1 MCGITGIVIR
11 NGGQI
16 DLERIK
22 RMIGCLRHRGPDEFG
37 VYLGPQAGLGHA
49 RLSIIDLNTGTQPVH
64 NEDKSLWLV
73 FNGEIYNFIELRSL
87 LEAKG
92 HSFYTKTDTE
102 VIVHAYEEYGTDCL
116 KHFNGQF
123 AFAIWDANKRQL
135 FLARDRVGIRPLFYH
150 LEQGTF
156 AFASE
161 IKSLFTLPHIV
172 REIDPIALDQIFTMW
187 TTLPPR
193 TAFKDVW
200 QLPPGC
206 FGIFSHEKGTLKVN
220 PYWELPFN
228 GVSGSQRS
236 EADYCEELNQ
246 LLTESTRIRLRAD
259 VPVGAYLSGGLDSTI
274 ITSLIN
280 TINPSRLST
289 YSIRFS
295 DQSYDESSFQ
305 KKVIDHLKVDHH
317 EIHCTHSD
325 IAKAFPHLIWHTE
338 TPLLRTA
345 PTPLMLLSRLVR
357 DNKMKV
363 VLTGEGAD
371 EMLAGYN
378 IFREASVRQFWSK
391 YPESRFRPLLIQKL
405 YPYLKPSNTKT
416 RGYLSHFFKQGL
428 TNTHLSYYSHL
439 IRWRNT
445 SRLKSYFDNGLREKI
460 DTYDP
465 LVEFEKTLGNRVDR
479 WPLLHKAQF
488 IEIKIFLSNY
498 LLSSQGD
505 RVSMANSVEGRYPF
519 LDHNLIEFCCGLPPS
534 LKLRG
539 LREKYILKKTFSNVI
554 PAEVV
559 KRDKHPYRAPIFE
572 SFLGENAPEFV
583 EELFSEKQVKE
594 KGYFKADV
602 VKKMIA
608 KGKRFGSIS
617 EVEEMGL
624 AGILSVQLL
633 DDLFIRK
640 FDTKIEDAKANQVTL
655 FRQEGTTSVQ

>member
-1 MCGITGIVIR
+1 MCGIAGIAVR
-11 NGGQI
+11 NGEQI

-37 VYLGPQAGLGHA
+37 AYHGTQVGLGHA

-87 LEAKG
+87 LESKG
-92 HSFYTKTDTE
+92 HTFYTKTDTE

-116 KHFNGQF
+116 KLFNGQF
-123 AFAIWDANKRQL
+123 AFAIWDTNTRQL
-135 FLARDRVGIRPLFYH
+135 FLARDRLGIRPLFYH
-150 LEQGTF
+150 MEKGTF

-206 FGIFSHEKGTLKVN
+206 CGIYSQEKGTLKVKT
-220 PYWELPFN
+220 YWELPFN
-228 GVSGSQRS
+228 GVSGDRRS
-236 EADYCEELNQ
+236 EADYCEELMQ

-259 VPVGAYLSGGLDSTI
+259 VSVGAYLSGGLDSTI

-280 TINPSRLST
+280 KINPSRLST
-289 YSIRFS
+289 YSIQFS
-295 DQSYDESSFQ
+295 DQNYDESSFQ
-305 KKVIDHLKVDHH
+305 KRVIDHLKVDHH

-357 DNKMKV
+357 ENKMKV

-378 IFREASVRQFWSK
+378 IFRETSVRRFWSK
-391 YPESRFRPLLIQKL
+391 YPDSRFRPLLIQKL
-405 YPYLKPSNTKT
+405 YPYLKPTNAKT

-428 TNTHLSYYSHL
+428 SDTHLSYYSHL
-439 IRWRNT
+439 IRWKNT
-445 SRLKSYFDNGLREKI
+445 SRLKSYFDNGLRKQI

-465 LVEFEKTLGNRVDR
+465 ILEFEETLGRQIGK

-534 LKLRG
+534 LKLKG
-539 LREKYILKKTFSNVI
+539 LREKYILKKSFSNLI
-554 PAEVV
+554 PPEVV
-559 KRDKHPYRAPIFE
+559 QRNKHPYRAPIFE
-572 SFLGENAPEFV
+572 SFLGENSPDFV
-583 EELFSEKQVKE
+583 EELLSEKQVRD
-594 KGYFKADV
+594 KGYFKADL

-608 KGKRFGSIS
+608 KGKRVGSIS

-640 FDTKIEDAKANQVTL
+640 FATKTEDSVATPVTL
-655 FRQEGTTSVQ
+655 FRQEGTTPAQ

>member
-1 MCGITGIVIR
+1 MCGIAGIAVR
-11 NGGQI
+11 DGKQVAL
-16 DLERIK
+16 DQVKE
-22 RMIGCLRHRGPDEFG
+22 MIGCLKHRGPDEFG
-37 VYLGPQAGLGHA
+37 AFHGEQIGLGHA
-49 RLSIIDLNTGTQPVH
+49 RLSIIDLNTGTQPIH
-64 NEDKSLWLV
+64 NEDQSLWVV

-87 LEAKG
+87 LEARG
-92 HSFYTKTDTE
+92 HTFYTKTDTE
-102 VIVHAYEEYGTDCL
+102 VIVHAYEEFGSDCL

-123 AFAIWDANKRQL
+123 AFAIWDTSRRQL
-135 FLARDRVGIRPLFYH
+135 FLARDRLGIRPLFYH
-150 LEQGTF
+150 MQGGTL

-172 REIDPIALDQIFTMW
+172 REIDPIAIDQIFTMW

-193 TAFKDVW
+193 TAFKDIW

-206 FGIFSHEKGTLKVN
+206 FGMFSQERGTLKVN
-220 PYWELPFN
+220 SYWELPFN
-228 GVSGSQRS
+228 DGLEGYRS
-236 EADYCEELNQ
+236 EADYCEELAH

-280 TINPSRLST
+280 KINPARLST
-289 YSIRFS
+289 YSIQFS
-295 DQSYDESSFQ
+295 DQNYDESSFQ

-325 IAKAFPHLIWHTE
+325 IAAAFPELIWHSE

-357 DNKMKV
+357 DNDMKV

-378 IFREASVRQFWSK
+378 IFREASVRRFWSK
-391 YPESRFRPLLIQKL
+391 NPESRFRPLLIQKL
-405 YPYLKPSNTKT
+405 YPYLQRSNAKT
-416 RGYLSHFFKQGL
+416 RSYLSHFFKQGL
-428 TNTHLSYYSHL
+428 TDTHLSYYSHL
-439 IRWRNT
+439 IRWKNT
-445 SRLKSYFDNGLREKI
+445 SRIKSYFSDGFRTQI
-460 DTYDP
+460 DRYDP
-465 LVEFEKTLGNRVDR
+465 IVEFEKTLGSQIDQ

-534 LKLRG
+534 LKLKG
-539 LREKYILKKTFSNVI
+539 LNEKYILKKTFRKVI
-554 PAEVV
+554 PPEVV
-559 KRDKHPYRAPIFE
+559 NRDKQPYRAPIFE
-572 SFLGENAPEFV
+572 SFLGEHSPAFV
-583 EELFSEKQVKE
+583 GELLSEKQVGD
-594 KGYFKADV
+594 KGYFKAEAV
-602 VKKMIA
+602 NKMIA
-608 KGKRFGSIS
+608 KGKRLGSIS
-617 EVEEMGL
+617 EVEEMAL

-633 DDLFIRK
+633 DDLFIK
-640 FDTKIEDAKANQVTL
+640 QFDTKIENSAANQVTL
-655 FRQEGTTSVQ
+655 FKQGGTIPA

>member
-1 MCGITGIVIR
+1 MCGIAGIVVR
-11 NGGQI
+11 NGEQI
-16 DLERIK
+16 DLQQIK

-37 VYLGPQAGLGHA
+37 AYQGPQACLGHA

-92 HSFYTKTDTE
+92 HNFYTKTDTE

-123 AFAIWDANKRQL
+123 AFAIWDTNKRQL

-161 IKSLFTLPHIV
+161 VKSLFTLPHIV
-172 REIDPIALDQIFTMW
+172 REIDPVALDQIFTMW

-193 TAFKDVW
+193 TAFKDVL

-206 FGIFSHEKGTLKVN
+206 FGIFSQEKGTLKVN

-228 GVSGSQRS
+228 ESSEGQGS
-236 EADYCEELNQ
+236 EADYSEELNR

-280 TINPSRLST
+280 KINPSRLST
-289 YSIRFS
+289 YSIQFA

-305 KKVIDHLKVDHH
+305 KRVIDHLEVDHH

-391 YPESRFRPLLIQKL
+391 YPESLFRPLLIQKL
-405 YPYLKPSNTKT
+405 YPYLKPSNAKT

-428 TNTHLSYYSHL
+428 TDTHLSYYSHL
-439 IRWRNT
+439 IRWKNT
-445 SRLKSYFDNGLREKI
+445 SRLKSYFDSGLREQI
-460 DTYDP
+460 DSYDP
-465 LVEFEKTLGNRVDR
+465 ILEFEETLGSHIDR

-539 LREKYILKKTFSNVI
+539 LREKYILKKTFSTGI
-554 PAEVV
+554 PPEVV

-572 SFLGENAPEFV
+572 SFLGKRAPGFV
-583 EELFSEKQVKE
+583 EELLSEQQVRE
-594 KGYFKADV
+594 KGYFKADL
-602 VKKMIA
+602 VKKMVA
-608 KGKRFGSIS
+608 KGKRLGSIS

-633 DDLFIRK
+633 DDLFIRR
-640 FDTKIEDAKANQVTL
+640 FDTKIEDTAANQVTL
-655 FRQEGTTSVQ
+655 FRQEGTTPVR